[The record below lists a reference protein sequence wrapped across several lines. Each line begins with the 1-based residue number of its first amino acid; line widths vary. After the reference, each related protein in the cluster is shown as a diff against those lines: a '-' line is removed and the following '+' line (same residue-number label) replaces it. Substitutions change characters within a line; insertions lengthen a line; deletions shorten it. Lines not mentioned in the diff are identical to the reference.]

1 MMLSI
6 YAAVGLAALLFLVL
20 PSKRLPVKVRGALA
34 LLLLALSQVPVDGIS
49 LAGHWQASVGE
60 LAITTTLLLLTLAW
74 RRLRGQRPLLPAG
87 MRGPL
92 MGLGVFALIFY
103 PLSMGAGSIDPYRT
117 GFIPA
122 LALAL
127 IFVVTLLLW
136 WRGRNAFLVAA
147 LALATLAYAVDALPS
162 RNYWDYLFDP
172 VLAVFGL
179 NLAIRRALQR
189 WRVRRQKAQRQR
201 VAAVAEN
208 A

>member
-6 YAAVGLAALLFLVL
+6 YAAVGFAALLFLVL
-20 PSKRLPVKVRGALA
+20 PSKRLPVKVRGVLA

-74 RRLRGQRPLLPAG
+74 RRLRAQRSLLPTG

-103 PLSMGAGSIDPYRT
+103 PLSMGAASIDPYRT
-117 GFIPA
+117 GFIPV
-122 LALAL
+122 
-127 IFVVTLLLW
+127 FVMTLVCFVTLVLW
-136 WRGRNAFLVAA
+136 WRGRNTFLVAA
-147 LALATLAYAVDALPS
+147 LALATLAYAFDALPS
-162 RNYWDYLFDP
+162 HNYWDYLFDP

-179 NLAIRRALQR
+179 NLAIRRMLRR
-189 WRVRRQKAQRQR
+189 WRFRRHQTQRQR
-201 VAAVAEN
+201 IAAVG
-208 A
+208 